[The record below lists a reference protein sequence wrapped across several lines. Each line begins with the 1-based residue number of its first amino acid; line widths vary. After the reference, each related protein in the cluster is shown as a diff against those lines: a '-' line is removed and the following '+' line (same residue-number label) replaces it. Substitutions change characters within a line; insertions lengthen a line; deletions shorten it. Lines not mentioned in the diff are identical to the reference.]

1 MNIKILVCQII
12 GPASAGFVGYVPCV
26 INTCLSKFAYQP
38 KVRFFLRYL
47 FRSYDTEVTKF
58 TLPIIVTGTAVES
71 DTWQYSVR

>member
-1 MNIKILVCQII
+1 
-12 GPASAGFVGYVPCV
+12 
-26 INTCLSKFAYQP
+26 
-38 KVRFFLRYL
+38 VRFFLRYL